1 MALPPRSRRPV
12 PAWGPCGVLL
22 ALTCLATRPH
32 QGAAQDAVSPRLVT
46 CESIRE
52 RRRECAIPADSEV
65 RLLRR
70 LGPSP
75 CVSARS
81 WGIRGR
87 VLWVDEGCR
96 ATFSVVPT
104 AAPSVITCGTEAP
117 GRQECRAPD
126 AAEVVLLR
134 QVGEAACVR
143 GRTWGLEAGRIWTE
157 GGCRAE
163 FEVRSGTATDPAP
176 PVRLLCS
183 SDEGRRTE
191 CAVPGEGRVVLV
203 RQLGQAECTR
213 GRSWGV
219 AGGKIWVASGCR
231 GEFEVRRD

>member
-1 MALPPRSRRPV
+1 M
-12 PAWGPCGVLL
+12 
-22 ALTCLATRPH
+22 
-32 QGAAQDAVSPRLVT
+32 SPRLVT

-52 RRRECAIPADSEV
+52 RRRECAIPAESVV

-75 CVSARS
+75 CDSARS
-81 WGIRGR
+81 WGRRGR
-87 VLWVDEGCR
+87 VLWVDDGCR

-104 AAPSVITCGTEAP
+104 AAASVVSCGAEAP

-134 QVGEAACVR
+134 QLGEAACVR

-163 FEVRSGTATDPAP
+163 FEVRSGKVPDPAE
-176 PVRLLCS
+176 PVRLLCA
-183 SDEGRRTE
+183 SDEGRRAE
-191 CAVPGEGRVVLV
+191 CAVPGEGRVVLI
-203 RQLGQAECTR
+203 RQLSRAECAR

-219 AGGKIWVASGCR
+219 AEGKIWVVSGCR

>member
-1 MALPPRSRRPV
+1 M
-12 PAWGPCGVLL
+12 
-22 ALTCLATRPH
+22 
-32 QGAAQDAVSPRLVT
+32 SPRLVT

-52 RRRECAIPADSEV
+52 RRRECAIPAESEV

-75 CVSARS
+75 CDSGRG
-81 WGIRGR
+81 WGRRGR
-87 VLWVDEGCR
+87 VLWVDDGCR

-104 AAPSVITCGTEAP
+104 AAPSVVSCGTEAP

-126 AAEVVLLR
+126 ATEVVLLR
-134 QVGEAACVR
+134 QLGEAACVR
-143 GRTWGLEAGRIWTE
+143 GRTWGLEGGRIWTE

-163 FEVRSGTATDPAP
+163 FEVRSGTGTDPAP
-176 PVRLLCS
+176 SVRLLCS
-183 SDEGRRTE
+183 SDGGSRTE
-191 CAVPGEGRVVLV
+191 CAIPGEGRVVLI
-203 RQLGQAECTR
+203 RQLSSAECAR

-219 AGGKIWVASGCR
+219 AEGKIWVASGCR